1 MKFFVKH
8 STFISLF
15 FGIFFLIMPLLVQA
29 QGGGGGSN
37 TVYPTSGGGGGSNSI
52 TLFNPLDGI
61 NSICQLLQKL
71 LGVLLAFGVP
81 IAVLFLVY
89 AGFLFVKARGNP
101 KELIRA
107 RTNFKYIILGIMLFL
122 GAWMLGQ
129 IVASTVNTLGA
140 GSGAPGVGSC
150 RSS

>member
-8 STFISLF
+8 STFIGLF
-15 FGIFFLIMPLLVQA
+15 FGIFFFIMPLLVQA
-29 QGGGGGSN
+29 QAGSGN
-37 TVYPTSGGGGGSNSI
+37 TNSPYIPPAGSGNTNSI
-52 TLFNPLDGI
+52 TLLNPLDGI
-61 NSICQLLQKL
+61 SSICQLLQKV

-101 KELIRA
+101 KELIHA
-107 RTNFKYIILGIMLFL
+107 RRNFKYVILGIMLFL

-129 IVASTVNTLGA
+129 IVASTINTLGA

-150 RSS
+150 R

>member
-8 STFISLF
+8 AAFVGLF
-15 FGIFFLIMPLLVQA
+15 FGIFFLITPLLVQA
-29 QGGGGGSN
+29 QVGTGGSN
-37 TVYPTSGGGGGSNSI
+37 QQYSPPVATGGGNSI
-52 TLFNPLDGI
+52 TLFNPLGEIDGI
-61 NSICQLLQKL
+61 CELLQRILKI
-71 LGVLLAFGVP
+71 LLAFGVP

-107 RTNFKYIILGIMLFL
+107 RTNFKYVILGIMLFL

-129 IVASTVNTLGA
+129 ILASTINTLGV
-140 GSGAPGVGSC
+140 GSGAPGIGSC
-150 RSS
+150 R

>member
-8 STFISLF
+8 AAFVGLF
-15 FGIFFLIMPLLVQA
+15 FGIFFLITPLLVQA
-29 QGGGGGSN
+29 QGGGASN
-37 TVYPTSGGGGGSNSI
+37 TVYPTSGGGGGTNSI
-52 TLFNPLDGI
+52 TLFNPLGEIDGI
-61 NSICQLLQKL
+61 CELLQRILKI
-71 LGVLLAFGVP
+71 LLAFGVP

-107 RTNFKYIILGIMLFL
+107 RTNFKYVILGIMLFL

-129 IVASTVNTLGA
+129 ILASTINTLGV
-140 GSGAPGVGSC
+140 GSGAPGIGSC
-150 RSS
+150 R

>member
-8 STFISLF
+8 SAFLGLF
-15 FGIFFLIMPLLVQA
+15 FGIFFLIAPLLVQA
-29 QGGGGGSN
+29 QGGGASN
-37 TVYPTSGGGGGSNSI
+37 TVYPTSGGGGGTNSI
-52 TLFNPLDGI
+52 TLLSTLDGI
-61 NSICQLLQKL
+61 SSICQLLQKL

-107 RTNFKYIILGIMLFL
+107 RTNFKYVILGIMLFL

-129 IVASTVNTLGA
+129 IVASTINTLGA
-140 GSGAPGVGSC
+140 GNGAPGIGSC

>member
-8 STFISLF
+8 STFVGLF
-15 FGIFFLIMPLLVQA
+15 FGIFFLIIPLLVQA
-29 QGGGGGSN
+29 QGGGG
-37 TVYPTSGGGGGSNSI
+37 SNSI
-52 TLFNPLDGI
+52 TLFSTLDGI
-61 NSICQLLQKL
+61 SSICQLLQKL

-107 RTNFKYIILGIMLFL
+107 RTNFKYVILGIMLFL

-150 RSS
+150 R

>member
-8 STFISLF
+8 STFIGLF
-15 FGIFFLIMPLLVQA
+15 FGIFFLITPLLVQA
-29 QGGGGGSN
+29 QGGAGSN
-37 TVYPTSGGGGGSNSI
+37 TIYPNPGGGGGTNSI
-52 TLFNPLDGI
+52 TLLSTLDGI
-61 NSICQLLQKL
+61 SSICQLLQKL

-107 RTNFKYIILGIMLFL
+107 RTNFKYVILGIMLFL

-140 GSGAPGVGSC
+140 GSNAPGVGSC